1 MRRDFGQR
9 EAGTK
14 RGAEKGSAAVR
25 DEALI
30 ISLVMLLS
38 QGGENRALIMALL
51 YILT

>member
-9 EAGTK
+9 EESRK
-14 RGAEKGSAAVR
+14 RGTAKSSATVR

-30 ISLVMLLS
+30 ISLVLLLS
-38 QGGENRALIMALL
+38 SGGENRALIMALL